1 MTRAACKAP
10 GRRFTVGR
18 SAAKYLELPGFGR
31 RRGNSA
37 LARGVRV
44 NPPPGAPRAAAEA
57 MGTYR
62 EETVDVAIYLPSL
75 GEGGIERVY
84 LNLAQEFVRRGIRV
98 DLLVAQARG
107 ARQSDVP
114 AGARVVD
121 FAARRRGTLW
131 LAPGFVRYLRS
142 ARPQVILSSSG
153 LNLLAVWARLV
164 RPSGPRVVV
173 TVHNTL
179 SKQFASLGRRHR
191 AVVPPLLATF
201 YPRADA
207 IVAVSS
213 GVADDLCRFLGLDR
227 EGVKVVCNPVV
238 TGDLLSRAQEPLE
251 HDWFRETEPPVI
263 LGVGSLIPRKDFAT
277 LLRAFALIHQQCKA
291 RLVILGEGE
300 ERALLE
306 RLIRELDLEAEVDL
320 PGFVP
325 NPYPYFRRAKLFV
338 LSSRW
343 EGLPTNVVEALACGC
358 PVVATDCLGAREIL
372 QDGRWGRLV
381 PVGNGEAM
389 AEAMLATLDDPSHPE
404 RLRQRAM
411 DFHLDRA
418 VGRYLEVLGL

>member
-10 GRRFTVGR
+10 RLKFTVGR
-18 SAAKYLELPGFGR
+18 SAAKCLELLRFGL
-31 RRGNSA
+31 RRGASA
-37 LARGVRV
+37 AARGARV
-44 NPPPGAPRAAAEA
+44 SAPLRVPRAAAEA
-57 MGTYR
+57 ISPY
-62 EETVDVAIYLPSL
+62 EEEAVDVAIYLPSL

-98 DLLVAQARG
+98 DLLVAQAGGVR
-107 ARQSDVP
+107 RSDVP

-142 ARPQVILSSSG
+142 ACPQVVLSSSG
-153 LNLLAVWARLV
+153 LNLLAVGARLAHL
-164 RPSGPRVVV
+164 SGSRVVV

-179 SKQFASLGRRHR
+179 SKQFASLGRCHR
-191 AVVPPLLATF
+191 VVVPPLLATF
-201 YPRADA
+201 YPKADA

-213 GVADDLCRFLGLDR
+213 AVADDLCHFLGLNPQ
-227 EGVKVVCNPVV
+227 GVKVLYNPVV
-238 TGDLLSRAQEPLE
+238 TPDLIKRAQEPLE

-263 LGVGSLIPRKDFAT
+263 LGVGSLIPRKDFGT
-277 LLRAFALIHQQCKA
+277 LVRAFALICQRRKA

-300 ERALLE
+300 ERVLLE

-320 PGFVP
+320 PGFVA
-325 NPYPYFRRAKLFV
+325 NPYPYFLRAKLFV

-358 PVVATDCLGAREIL
+358 PVVATDCPGAREIL
-372 QDGRWGRLV
+372 QDGRCGRLV
-381 PVGNGEAM
+381 RVGDAEAM
-389 AEAMLATLDDPSHPE
+389 AQAMLETLDNPQSSE
-404 RLRQRAM
+404 RLRQRAV
-411 DFHLDRA
+411 DFHVDRT
-418 VGRYLEVLGL
+418 VGLYREVLRL